1 MSASRKYEV
10 EYRGS
15 DVEQAVAAACDALG
29 VAREDLE
36 IQVVSTGFAGI
47 LGFGKRPAV
56 IRVSLRTD
64 LEKNDEPGPPPAV
77 REAAQE
83 QGEATAV
90 TSRGA
95 GKYPEGAATPAGTG
109 DFEEKKSAPGAKT
122 PGKPAAG
129 EKPTTAGDSGE
140 EDEPGLAAKSPM
152 EPLNAEE
159 LAAVQDTVARLL
171 ELSTGPAEIR
181 LEQDRSS
188 GKLLIDLLGGRR
200 EQVIG
205 PQGQTLDAL
214 QYLLRKMLSK
224 QLGKRVVLELD
235 ADGFRAER
243 RGQLESRARELAA
256 EVKNTG
262 KTRTMAAMGPAERR
276 TVHMILQH
284 EEVRSRS
291 VGEGI
296 FKKVLIHPPG
306 KGRRRRKR

>member
-10 EYRGS
+10 EYRGG

-36 IQVVSTGFAGI
+36 IQVVSTGSAGI

-83 QGEATAV
+83 QGEVTAV
-90 TSRGA
+90 TSRA
-95 GKYPEGAATPAGTG
+95 GKYPEGAATPADTG
-109 DFEEKKSAPGAKT
+109 GFEEKKPAPGAKT

-140 EDEPGLAAKSPM
+140 EYEPGLAAKSPM

-159 LAAVQDTVARLL
+159 LAAVKDTVARLL

-181 LEQDRSS
+181 LEQDKSS

-200 EQVIG
+200 EQMIG

-224 QLGKRVVLELD
+224 QLDKRVVLELD